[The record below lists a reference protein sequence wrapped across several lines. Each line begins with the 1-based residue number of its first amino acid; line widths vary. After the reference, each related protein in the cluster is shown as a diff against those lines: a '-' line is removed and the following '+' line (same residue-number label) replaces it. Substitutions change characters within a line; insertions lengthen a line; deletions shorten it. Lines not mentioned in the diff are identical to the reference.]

1 MFKKSVQTLLRQYG
15 YEIKRN
21 TAPSYD
27 AIAPHKPLFSHQ
39 GHALSLEL
47 PPVDP
52 IWPLPRRSDELFSDE
67 EIHREFAKYDL
78 WHYAYKFEGGLSFET
93 RHNHPG
99 PLTDIPER
107 PLQRFKHFMPY
118 LIESQ
123 GGSLKGKRVL
133 DIACN
138 SGFWAIQCA
147 LLGADVVGFD
157 ARPELV
163 EQSNFI
169 KSIVGIENVEFRLL
183 DFWEMS
189 PQSLDGTFDVVLNLG
204 ILYHLPDPLE
214 VLKLTKTMAHKTIIL
229 DTGVYFSDAPVIKLK
244 WEEPTDI
251 RAANSAGIV
260 SCPSKKAI
268 DLMLRHIHVEDW
280 FEVPIRTSDMPQDY
294 LEQKRAS
301 WLISV

>member
-1 MFKKSVQTLLRQYG
+1 
-15 YEIKRN
+15 
-21 TAPSYD
+21 
-27 AIAPHKPLFSHQ
+27 
-39 GHALSLEL
+39 
-47 PPVDP
+47 
-52 IWPLPRRSDELFSDE
+52 
-67 EIHREFAKYDL
+67 
-78 WHYAYKFEGGLSFET
+78 
-93 RHNHPG
+93 
-99 PLTDIPER
+99 
-107 PLQRFKHFMPY
+107 
-118 LIESQ
+118 
-123 GGSLKGKRVL
+123 
-133 DIACN
+133 
-138 SGFWAIQCA
+138 
-147 LLGADVVGFD
+147 
-157 ARPELV
+157 
-163 EQSNFI
+163 
-169 KSIVGIENVEFRLL
+169 
-183 DFWEMS
+183 
-189 PQSLDGTFDVVLNLG
+189 LG